1 MKNRMLNEVFF
12 ENVPIFTH
20 SEDLNFMQH
29 SVENRSPF
37 LNRKLFEFM
46 QTVPPKFYMQKGFT
60 KYILRKIIDKYV
72 PDEIRLERKKMGFNA
87 SINSLI
93 DLNSKKFLSF
103 VNKKSS
109 IYKIINK
116 KNLMKNLIN
125 KNNENHFSKFIF
137 SFISVK
143 IFLELNN

>member
-1 MKNRMLNEVFF
+1 
-12 ENVPIFTH
+12 
-20 SEDLNFMQH
+20 
-29 SVENRSPF
+29 
-37 LNRKLFEFM
+37 
-46 QTVPPKFYMQKGFT
+46 
-60 KYILRKIIDKYV
+60 
-72 PDEIRLERKKMGFNA
+72 MGFNA